1 MMITLFI
8 FKMVRF
14 SKKDTMK
21 MDMRNLFTMT
31 KMEMKFRNVSLMG
44 KGLLKETK
52 SYTIRMDQNNHN
64 CLMKKG
70 SYKELRLIISETGK
84 HNWKL
89 YIKIISKMESLNIIN
104 KMVRSSMSVNF

>member
-1 MMITLFI
+1 
-8 FKMVRF
+8 
-14 SKKDTMK
+14 
-21 MDMRNLFTMT
+21 
-31 KMEMKFRNVSLMG
+31 MG

-64 CLMKKG
+64 CLMKKE

-89 YIKIISKMESLNIIN
+89 YIKIISKMESLNNIN
-104 KMVRSSMSVNF
+104 KMVRSSMSVNFQMESHKKEH